1 MKLIKLLTNSVTAL
15 TEGEGVDDT
24 GMVIEQ
30 IKEAIALLGGTPG
43 TTSGESMRLCIII
56 DGDDPDVFIIRQTN
70 APQSYDGFGT
80 ISLVDCGD
88 PDDKA
93 NYIRLVAIRP
103 DHLEWQEGRYGSG
116 MNNVTDPII
125 DARGLRET
133 IFNKLSPKQTYA
145 DASQLS
151 SQTASRVKQDFD
163 SAVSTIAGYKN
174 TGDYLAYLRGL
185 AEDLTASGHPAT
197 AEDYTTMVRLIE
209 EVTS

>member
-1 MKLIKLLTNSVTAL
+1 MKLIKLLTNSITAL
-15 TEGEGVDDT
+15 EEGEGVDDT
-24 GMVIEQ
+24 GSVISHLT
-30 IKEAIALLGGTPG
+30 EALTLLGGPPN
-43 TTSGESMRLCIII
+43 ESMRLCIII
-56 DGDDPDVFIIRQTN
+56 DEDAPDTFIIRQTN

-88 PDDKA
+88 PNDKT
-93 NYIRLVAIRP
+93 NYVRLVAIRP

-125 DARGLRET
+125 DALGLRET
-133 IFNKLSPKQTYA
+133 IFNKLNPPPTPTP
-145 DASQLS
+145 LEP
-151 SQTASRVKQDFD
+151 ASRVKQDFD

-185 AEDLTASGHPAT
+185 SEDFAASGHPAT